1 MKLIIEEVRTKIKLS
16 KLLFKKTKILTINK
30 TKVIILAKIA
40 SDLFDLGENLTLFLD
55 TIYK

>member
-1 MKLIIEEVRTKIKLS
+1 MKLIIEEIRTKIKLS
-16 KLLFKKTKILTINK
+16 KLLFKKTKILTSNK

-40 SDLFDLGENLTLFLD
+40 SALFDLGENLTLSLD

>member
-1 MKLIIEEVRTKIKLS
+1 MKLIIEEIRTKIKLS
-16 KLLFKKTKILTINK
+16 KLIFKKTKILTSNK

-40 SDLFDLGENLTLFLD
+40 SALFDLGENLTLSLD

>member
-1 MKLIIEEVRTKIKLS
+1 MKLIIEETRTKIKLS
-16 KLLFKKTKILTINK
+16 KLLFKKTKILTSNK

-40 SDLFDLGENLTLFLD
+40 SALFDLGENLTLSLD

>member
-1 MKLIIEEVRTKIKLS
+1 MKLIIEETRTKIKLS
-16 KLLFKKTKILTINK
+16 KLLFKKTKILTNNK

-40 SDLFDLGENLTLFLD
+40 SALFDLGENLTLSLD